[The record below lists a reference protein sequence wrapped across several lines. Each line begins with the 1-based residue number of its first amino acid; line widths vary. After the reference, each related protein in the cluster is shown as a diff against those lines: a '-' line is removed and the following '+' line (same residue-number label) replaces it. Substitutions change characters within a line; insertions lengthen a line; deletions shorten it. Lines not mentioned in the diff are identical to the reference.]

1 MMNRKAKKVLKQF
14 GKKAYK
20 TRIQYVNSF
29 IEEDSFFF
37 GRISYRHL
45 MKRCALAVLILILSF
60 ALVVVTASALG
71 IHILNF
77 SFFEKT
83 DHTEI
88 TGNVTEHSSEEKFR
102 FYEPDYIPDG
112 YKLVE
117 KESFGDI
124 ELEYIYQNESGEYL
138 YIDENLAEGFVTNI
152 NNENCKISDI
162 VIGDKKVRI
171 YDYGERK
178 IYLLQ
183 YYSTYIRM
191 NGTLSAIE
199 FEKIIQGLC

>member
-1 MMNRKAKKVLKQF
+1 
-14 GKKAYK
+14 
-20 TRIQYVNSF
+20 
-29 IEEDSFFF
+29 
-37 GRISYRHL
+37 
-45 MKRCALAVLILILSF
+45 MKRCALSVLILILSF

-88 TGNVTEHSSEEKFR
+88 TGNVTEDSSEEKFR

-117 KESFGDI
+117 EESFGDT
-124 ELEYIYQNESGEYL
+124 ELEYIYQNEAGEYL

-162 VIGDKKVRI
+162 VIGDKEVRI